1 MRSAVQVT
9 PLHGDGHSLLELA
22 QEFLEHAGEEQ
33 AHADEIAERITQLGG
48 RTCSIT
54 DTPSMSKG
62 AVVDMIREDLVS
74 ERVAIESYSEIIRH
88 LGKRDSTSRR
98 MLEGV

>member
-1 MRSAVQVT
+1 
-9 PLHGDGHSLLELA
+9 
-22 QEFLEHAGEEQ
+22 
-33 AHADEIAERITQLGG
+33 
-48 RTCSIT
+48 
-54 DTPSMSKG
+54 MSKG